1 VPHTF
6 AHIGQKLKHH
16 RETRGETLAHV
27 SNVTRIPLPYLSA
40 IERLDK
46 DALPSMSYALGYVR
60 SYAKEMGLSGAAAA
74 QSFKTDLEVSH
85 VTVHQGPKQSIKPR
99 PLSLP
104 KGIFSGLAV
113 SLFAASLAVWFG
125 VHADDGAGAVFTPQA
140 SQTYEVRQEQALP
153 VDMYRL
159 SAQGPSLVEIR
170 DRDGTVRVR
179 RIFTPGQTWQGAA
192 HAGLTISARNGS
204 ALTLERGEENFGAL
218 TQFGAALPQMD
229 FSTLEFRLT
238 AGALAID
245 DLLLNESSE
254 EIVSTPHPSEAQL
267 APPSAADSQ
276 GSYETA
282 RQ

>member
-16 RETRGETLAHV
+16 RQERGETLAHV

-40 IERLDK
+40 IERLDE

-60 SYAKEMGLSGAAAA
+60 TYAKEMGLSGAAAA
-74 QSFKTDLEVSH
+74 ESFKTDVEVSH
-85 VTVHQGPKQSIKPR
+85 IRVHQGPKQSIKPR

-113 SLFAASLAVWFG
+113 SLFAASLALWFG
-125 VHADDGAGAVFTPQA
+125 VHADDGVGAVFTPQS

-159 SAQGPSLVEIR
+159 TAQGPSLVEIR
-170 DRDGTVRVR
+170 DRDGTVLVR
-179 RIFTPGQTWQGAA
+179 RIFTPGQTWEGAA
-192 HAGLTISARNGS
+192 QAGLTISTRNGS
-204 ALTLERGEENFGAL
+204 ALTLERGGENFGPL
-218 TQFGAALPQMD
+218 TQFGAALPQMN
-229 FSTLEFRLT
+229 FNALEFRLT
-238 AGALAID
+238 AGGFMID
-245 DLLLNESSE
+245 DLLLNE
-254 EIVSTPHPSEAQL
+254 VSGGPLSAPSEVQL
-267 APPSAADSQ
+267 TQPRGADSQ
-276 GSYETA
+276 RPYETT